1 MSDDEV
7 PELPEKSNKK
17 IALFITVLALMLAL
31 AELGAKS
38 AQTEA
43 IINTVSAS
51 DSWAFY
57 QAKSIRQTTFRTAAD
72 ALDASLAGQ
81 TSAPASEQAKKLV
94 ADWRSTADRYESDP
108 AKGEGKKEL
117 AERAQGFEHHRD
129 SAIEHYHVYEI
140 AGVILQISV
149 VLASTSV
156 VTGIALF
163 VWLASIGGVLGFAL
177 TLIGLLSPAL
187 IHPVLALLGGH

>member
-17 IALFITVLALMLAL
+17 IALFITVLALLLAL

-51 DSWAFY
+51 DSWSFY
-57 QAKSIRQTTFRTAAD
+57 QAKSIRQTTLRTAAD
-72 ALDASLAGQ
+72 SLELMVG
-81 TSAPASEQAKKLV
+81 TDPASAATKKQEQLIS
-94 ADWRSTADRYESDP
+94 DWRKTADRYESDP
-108 AKGEGKKEL
+108 EKGEGKKEL
-117 AERAQGFEHHRD
+117 VERAQGFEHRRD
-129 SAIEHYHVYEI
+129 AAVEHYHGYEI
-140 AGVILQISV
+140 AGVLLQISV

-156 VTGIALF
+156 VTGMAVF
-163 VWLASIGGVLGFAL
+163 VWLASIGGIIGFAI
-177 TLIGLLSPAL
+177 TMMT
-187 IHPVLALLGGH
+187 VLAPSMLHPLFAILGGH

>member
-57 QAKSIRQTTFRTAAD
+57 QAKSIRQTTFKTAAD
-72 ALDASLAGQ
+72 ALDASLQGQ
-81 TSAPASEQAKKLV
+81 ASTSMSEPSKKLI
-94 ADWRSTADRYESDP
+94 AEWRSTADRYESDP
-108 AKGEGKKEL
+108 VKGEGKKEL
-117 AERAQGFEHHRD
+117 AERAQGFEHRRD

-163 VWLASIGGVLGFAL
+163 VWLSSVGGVVGFAL
-177 TLIGLLSPAL
+177 TLIGLFSPSL